1 MKELRK
7 YSLLGII
14 LLLWSACSEKK
25 VEQTIKSTP
34 AEASEQPIALV
45 IHGGAGTIKRENMSA
60 EREKAYREKLKEALN
75 AGYADL
81 ESGEPALEAVMAA
94 IKVMEDSPLFNA
106 GKGAVFTHDG
116 RNEMD
121 AAIMDGRTRN
131 AGAVAG
137 ITTVKNPITAA
148 YEVMVN
154 SPHVFMVGKGA
165 EQFAAE
171 QQLEIV
177 DPEYFR
183 DERRYK
189 QLMRIIDAEKTQL
202 DHSSLKE
209 MELEDPYFNDRKY
222 GTVGAVAV
230 DKEGNVAAATSTG
243 GMTNKRYGRVG
254 DVPVIGAGT
263 YADNATCAVSATGH
277 GEFFIRNV
285 VAHEIAS
292 IMRYS
297 GKSVSDA
304 ADKVVMKQ
312 LVEMEGSGGV
322 IAVDKNG
329 RIAMPF
335 NSAGM
340 YRGYIKEKGK
350 PNTFIYDDEDEGL

>member
-1 MKELRK
+1 MKRLK
-7 YSLLGII
+7 VQGLFVII

-25 VEQTIKSTP
+25 TDGHKKPI
-34 AEASEQPIALV
+34 ASATGEQPIALV
-45 IHGGAGTIKRENMSA
+45 IHGGAGTIRRENMSP
-60 EREKAYREKLKEALN
+60 EREKAYREKLSEALN
-75 AGYADL
+75 AGYAEL
-81 ESGEPALEAVMAA
+81 ESGKPALQAVMTA

-116 RNEMD
+116 KNEMD
-121 AAIMDGRTRN
+121 AAIMDGKTRN

-148 YEVMVN
+148 YEVMVS

-171 QQLEIV
+171 QHLDIV

-202 DHSSLKE
+202 DHSSLRE

-230 DKEGNVAAATSTG
+230 DEDGNVAAATSTG

-292 IMRYS
+292 IMRYT
-297 GKSVSDA
+297 GKTISDA
-304 ADKVVMKQ
+304 ADEVVMKQ

-329 RIAMPF
+329 NIAMPF

-350 PNTFIYDDEDEGL
+350 PHTFIYDDENEGL

>member
-1 MKELRK
+1 MRRLKVNV
-7 YSLLGII
+7 LLGII

-25 VEQTIKSTP
+25 TGEKTTPSTDV
-34 AEASEQPIALV
+34 ADEQPIALV
-45 IHGGAGTIKRENMSA
+45 IHGGAGTIKRENMSE
-60 EREKAYREKLKEALN
+60 EREKAYRQKLNEALE
-75 AGYADL
+75 AGYAQL
-81 ESGEPALEAVMAA
+81 EAGEPALKAVMAA

-116 RNEMD
+116 KNEMD
-121 AAIMDGRTRN
+121 AAIMDGKTRN

-154 SPHVFMVGKGA
+154 SPHVFIVGKGA

-202 DHSSLKE
+202 DHSSLRE

-230 DKEGNVAAATSTG
+230 DQDGNIAAATSTG

-277 GEFFIRNV
+277 GEFFIRDV

-292 IMRYS
+292 IMRYTD
-297 GKSVSDA
+297 KSLAAA
-304 ADKVVMKQ
+304 ADEVVMKQ

-322 IAVDKNG
+322 IAIDSKGN
-329 RIAMPF
+329 IAMPF

-340 YRGYIKEKGK
+340 YRGYIKEKGN

>member
-1 MKELRK
+1 MRRLKVNV
-7 YSLLGII
+7 LLGII

-25 VEQTIKSTP
+25 TGEKTTPSTDV
-34 AEASEQPIALV
+34 ADEQPIALV
-45 IHGGAGTIKRENMSA
+45 IHGGAGTIKRENMSE
-60 EREKAYREKLKEALN
+60 EREKAYRQKLNEALE
-75 AGYADL
+75 AGYAQL
-81 ESGEPALEAVMAA
+81 EAGEPALKAVMAA

-116 RNEMD
+116 KNEMD
-121 AAIMDGRTRN
+121 AAIMDGKTRN

-202 DHSSLKE
+202 DHSS
-209 MELEDPYFNDRKY
+209 DRK
-222 GTVGAVAV
+222 
-230 DKEGNVAAATSTG
+230 S
-243 GMTNKRYGRVG
+243 
-254 DVPVIGAGT
+254 
-263 YADNATCAVSATGH
+263 
-277 GEFFIRNV
+277 V
-285 VAHEIAS
+285 V
-292 IMRYS
+292 
-297 GKSVSDA
+297 
-304 ADKVVMKQ
+304 
-312 LVEMEGSGGV
+312 
-322 IAVDKNG
+322 
-329 RIAMPF
+329 
-335 NSAGM
+335 
-340 YRGYIKEKGK
+340 
-350 PNTFIYDDEDEGL
+350 